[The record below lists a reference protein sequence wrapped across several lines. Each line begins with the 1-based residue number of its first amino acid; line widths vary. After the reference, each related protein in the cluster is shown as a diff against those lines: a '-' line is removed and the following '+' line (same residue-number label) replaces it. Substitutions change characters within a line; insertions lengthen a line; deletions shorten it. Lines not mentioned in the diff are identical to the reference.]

1 MKNAIERLE
10 EAILEK
16 NSRIVAGLDPKM
28 TSVPKQYYCTCKETC
43 KGYTDSK
50 ELAILMKFCRDYI
63 CTIEDLVP
71 AIKINS
77 AFFEAIHEE
86 QSYFEL
92 ARLAKRY
99 GLFVIGD
106 VKRSD
111 IGSTSEAYANAYLSA
126 ESPFDAIT
134 INPYFGTDSIKP
146 FVKAAVQNGKMV
158 FTLVKTSNESSSE
171 LQDLVLDDGRCF
183 YEAVADLVCM
193 WGNYTKISGTGYNAV
208 GAVVGATHPK
218 QAEELR
224 KHMPRTFFL
233 VPGYGA
239 QGATAQDVAVNFDCN
254 GLGAIVNSSRG
265 IMCAYKKEGYSE
277 INWIE
282 ATKDALVKANK
293 EINEAV
299 EKRNNGLN

>member
-10 EAILEK
+10 DAILEK

-28 TSVPKQYYCTCKETC
+28 EFVPKQYYYTCKETC
-43 KGYTDSK
+43 KGCTDSK
-50 ELAILMKFCRDYI
+50 ELAILIKFCKDYI
-63 CTIEDLVP
+63 CTVADLVP

-86 QSYFEL
+86 KTYWEL
-92 ARLAKRY
+92 AQLAKKY

-106 VKRSD
+106 VKRND
-111 IGSTSEAYANAYLSA
+111 VGPTAEAYAKAYLSA

-146 FVKAAVQNGKMV
+146 FVKVAVQNGKMV

-171 LQDLVLDDGRCF
+171 LQDLVLEDGRFF
-183 YEAVADLVCM
+183 YEAVGDLVST
-193 WGNYTKISGTGYNAV
+193 WGNYTATSTNGYKAV
-208 GAVVGATHPK
+208 GAVVGATHPE
-218 QAEELR
+218 QAKELR
-224 KHMPRTFFL
+224 KRMPRTFFL

-254 GLGAIVNSSRG
+254 GLGAIVNSSRA
-265 IMCAYKKEGYSE
+265 IMCAYKKGYSE
-277 INWIE
+277 ENWME

-293 EINEAV
+293 EINEAI
-299 EKRNNGLN
+299 EKRNNSLR